1 MTNAVVGARHD
12 VTVAVVREK
21 GARFQIERASI
32 DSPGPDD
39 VIVRVVATGVC
50 HTDMLVRDQ
59 DYPVPLPVV
68 LGHEGSGIV
77 EAVGSAV
84 VGIRPGDHVVMT
96 WPPCGKC
103 RFCVQGHPTS
113 CEKLFELSFGC
124 ARPDGSNAILDQ
136 DGHTLHGHFFGQ
148 SSFSSFAVA
157 SERNVVK
164 VTKEVPIELLGPLY
178 TPRMP
183 PKCRLWHC

>member
-32 DSPGPDD
+32 DPPGPDE

-84 VGIRPGDHVVMT
+84 VGVRPGDHVVMT
-96 WPPCGKC
+96 
-103 RFCVQGHPTS
+103 
-113 CEKLFELSFGC
+113 
-124 ARPDGSNAILDQ
+124 
-136 DGHTLHGHFFGQ
+136 
-148 SSFSSFAVA
+148 
-157 SERNVVK
+157 
-164 VTKEVPIELLGPLY
+164 
-178 TPRMP
+178 
-183 PKCRLWHC
+183 

>member
-1 MTNAVVGARHD
+1 MTNAVVEARHD

-32 DSPGPDD
+32 DPPRPDD

-84 VGIRPGDHVVMT
+84 VGVRPGDHVVMT
-96 WPPCGKC
+96 WPSCGKC
-103 RFCVQGHPTS
+103 RFCVQGHPTIARS
-113 CEKLFELSFGC
+113 SSNSALVVRDRMAAMRYSTRMAIRCTAISSGNHLSQ
-124 ARPDGSNAILDQ
+124 ALRLR
-136 DGHTLHGHFFGQ
+136 
-148 SSFSSFAVA
+148 A
-157 SERNVVK
+157 SA
-164 VTKEVPIELLGPLY
+164 TS
-178 TPRMP
+178 
-183 PKCRLWHC
+183 

>member
-1 MTNAVVGARHD
+1 MTNADVEARHD

-32 DSPGPDD
+32 DPPRPHD

-59 DYPVPLPVV
+59 DYPVPLPAV

-84 VGIRPGDHVVMT
+84 VGVGPGDHVVMT
-96 WPPCGKC
+96 WSSS
-103 RFCVQGHPTS
+103 RFQGRRVKSVDLRFDSLDRWIAEH
-113 CEKLFELSFGC
+113 LSDDL
-124 ARPDGSNAILDQ
+124 RVD
-136 DGHTLHGHFFGQ
+136 
-148 SSFSSFAVA
+148 
-157 SERNVVK
+157 
-164 VTKEVPIELLGPLY
+164 
-178 TPRMP
+178 
-183 PKCRLWHC
+183 